1 MKMVK
6 ILRFNSKITQKN
18 VVRKMLPGI
27 LVPELNG
34 ERSRELI
41 ATLLESSLE
50 IDVTVT
56 LLKVVINSEH
66 PSPR

>member
-1 MKMVK
+1 MVEN
-6 ILRFNSKITQKN
+6 LRFNSKITQKN

-34 ERSRELI
+34 ERSRELV